1 MSPILSRIY
10 IWFTPYRRSRLFVV
24 GSPGSC
30 TATPVNLPSRTIF
43 HLYDPLA
50 GYLWHLIFS
59 HRYLQHIPPAFPACF
74 CFPPA
79 FEGWPVVS
87 WPRPDLDMEV
97 APWICLVF
105 IVLSTYRKNRFTNL
119 NQTVLQYFLCSYILI
134 NVCLRCG
141 RSKTVEKW
149 PTVPWLTL
157 YYYLPES
164 QRVGHG
170 QNTQWLFL
178 SICKCCKFIDAQL
191 LYFSCDFAKL
201 GFRFHLHNSF
211 KLLLLHQFLPDLPE
225 IKTVYPHV
233 CNLYACN
240 LK

>member
-87 WPRPDLDMEV
+87 WPRPNLDMEV
-97 APWICLVF
+97 ALWICLVF

-149 PTVPWLTL
+149 PTVLWLTL
-157 YYYLPES
+157 
-164 QRVGHG
+164 G
-170 QNTQWLFL
+170 F
-178 SICKCCKFIDAQL
+178 KCKFSDKVDTISHASGML
-191 LYFSCDFAKL
+191 RHGHCYW
-201 GFRFHLHNSF
+201 
-211 KLLLLHQFLPDLPE
+211 
-225 IKTVYPHV
+225 
-233 CNLYACN
+233 
-240 LK
+240 

>member
-134 NVCLRCG
+134 NVCLQCR
-141 RSKTVEKW
+141 RLKTVKKW
-149 PTVPWLTL
+149 PTVLWPTLQWERDKGKVWSQVLMSAMSQELT
-157 YYYLPES
+157 
-164 QRVGHG
+164 
-170 QNTQWLFL
+170 
-178 SICKCCKFIDAQL
+178 
-191 LYFSCDFAKL
+191 
-201 GFRFHLHNSF
+201 
-211 KLLLLHQFLPDLPE
+211 
-225 IKTVYPHV
+225 
-233 CNLYACN
+233 
-240 LK
+240 